1 MANFDTSMYG
11 QIRPFQ
17 MDDPLTRAAK
27 GLQVQAAQQQVQEGQ
42 RKFQLEDDL
51 SSALSEAGGDYTKAS
66 SLLTQRGRGTAALQ
80 LADKASAQRKAK
92 VDEELKLMEAAG
104 SDAVALDSVWRQALQ
119 ATGGNAQMAMAQIDP
134 VYQQVRSKWARLGHQ
149 LPDQFDPQGNMASI
163 GQAKE
168 VAAYLTKLLPE
179 QPKKPSSVQE
189 YEYAKGQGY
198 RGTFQEFQVEQKK
211 AGATNV
217 TLNAGTEKKY
227 GEALAGK
234 IAEADVTMRDVALR
248 APELAERAN
257 SVLQVL
263 SSGKVMTGTG
273 ADIRLALG
281 KALNIAGG
289 SDEEVVANT
298 EALASE
304 LASTTLDSIKGS
316 GLGSG
321 QGFTDKDRE
330 FLEKA
335 KAGRISL
342 EASTLRRLATLN
354 YRAAQKSAERW
365 NKRVKDIPD
374 SALEGTGLKRDP
386 IVVPTLSN
394 ATPKPASDPRVVVVG
409 DKTYN
414 FPTPA
419 AAKRFRQE
427 AGLKDE

>member
-1 MANFDTSMYG
+1 
-11 QIRPFQ
+11 

-27 GLQVQAAQQQVQEGQ
+27 GLQVQAAQQQVQAGQ
-42 RKFQLEDDL
+42 RAFQLEDDL
-51 SSALSEAGGDYTKAS
+51 SGALSEAGGDYTKAS
-66 SLLTQRGRGTAALQ
+66 ALLAQRGRGTAAIS
-80 LADKASAQRKAK
+80 LADKATNQRKAEVEQK
-92 VDEELKLMEAAG
+92 LKIMEAVG
-104 SDAVALDSVWRQALQ
+104 SDGIALDAAWRQAV
-119 ATGGNAQMAMAQIDP
+119 AKHGGNEQMAMQEVMPI
-134 VYQQVRSKWARLGHQ
+134 YQQVRVKWKGMGHE
-149 LPDQFDPQGNMASI
+149 LPEQFDPVANVAGI

-168 VAAYLTKLLPE
+168 VATYLTKLLPDKPKE
-179 QPKKPSSVQE
+179 SDLAVLQRELRALPEGDPRRKEYQDKITKLTTHQP
-189 YEYAKGQGY
+189 
-198 RGTFQEFQVEQKK
+198 GTTV
-211 AGATNV
+211 NV
-217 TLNAGTEKKY
+217 GNKKY
-227 GEALAGK
+227 DEAFASK
-234 IAEADVTMRDVALR
+234 IADADVTMRDVAIR

-354 YRAAQKSAERW
+354 HRAAEKSAERW
-365 NKRVKDIPD
+365 NKRVKEIPD
-374 SALEGTGLKRDP
+374 SALQGTGLKRDP
-386 IVVPTLSN
+386 ITVPSISN
-394 ATPKPASDPRVVVVG
+394 AQTNPASSDPRAVSLPDGRVM
-409 DKTYN
+409 T

-419 AAKRFRQE
+419 AAKRFKE
-427 AGLKDE
+427 DAGI